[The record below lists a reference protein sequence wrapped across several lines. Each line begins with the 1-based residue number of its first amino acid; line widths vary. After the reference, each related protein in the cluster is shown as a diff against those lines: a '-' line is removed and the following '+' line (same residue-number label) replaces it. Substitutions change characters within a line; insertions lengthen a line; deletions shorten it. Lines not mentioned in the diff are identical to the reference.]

1 MTESKDDPDK
11 KVKEIERE
19 VRDTHQEMMF
29 ELKLKTD
36 ALLEKL
42 KKLKGQDKVQF
53 GRL

>member
-1 MTESKDDPDK
+1 MTETKDEPDK
-11 KVKEIERE
+11 KVKDLERE
-19 VRDTHQEMMF
+19 IRDTQQEMMF
-29 ELKLKTD
+29 DLKLKTD